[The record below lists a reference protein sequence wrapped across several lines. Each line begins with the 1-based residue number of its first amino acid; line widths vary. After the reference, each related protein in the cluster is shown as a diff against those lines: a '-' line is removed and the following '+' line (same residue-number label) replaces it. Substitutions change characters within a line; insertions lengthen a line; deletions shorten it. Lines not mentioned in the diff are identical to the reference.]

1 MTFINSTSARI
12 DFSAETPLISFPVL
26 SEFPFIRH
34 GFSTKLGGV
43 SEGIFATM
51 NLGNELSRYA
61 DEPANIEEN
70 YRRIAKSIGIDVN
83 SIVVSQQTHKTNI
96 RVVDEKDRGK
106 GLFHPRDYTD
116 IDGLIT
122 DRPDITLVTKYADC
136 VPLYFVDPVQKVIG
150 LSHAGWRGTVSR
162 IGKITV
168 EALNKN
174 FGSNPENIIAVIGP
188 SICRECYEIGGDVAD
203 EFKKAFPDYREN
215 KILTDKD
222 NGKYLCDLWIANRT
236 VLTEAGLNPDHIHI
250 SGVCTSCNSDL
261 LFSHR
266 RTEGKRGSLAAFLA
280 MTNN

>member
-222 NGKYLCDLWIANRT
+222 NGKYLCDLWTANRT